1 MARSLHG
8 EEPHPPGFRFDE
20 RWLLERLLGSGAT
33 SHVYA
38 AKHLYGFDA
47 ALKVMHPLLVTSR
60 ASGERFLEQGYLS
73 NQVAH
78 PAMVRIYDDGA
89 TERGP
94 YLVMDRVEGETLEAK
109 LQELPKGEP
118 LPLAEALRIGR
129 ELLAFVVAI
138 HAGNLTHRSLNPT
151 EILLARGGQ
160 LRVIDFDSGQGR
172 DGFTAETLSL
182 APPASR
188 SPTYFPPELAEASAV
203 DGQADMWACGAIL
216 YRMLAGRPPFVATP
230 DVEVPRRFSTERV
243 GPSLTEVRADLPA
256 ALTAS
261 IERAL
266 LPDPAM
272 RFSSAEALLAAIVR
286 ASPR

>member
-1 MARSLHG
+1 MARPLKVD
-8 EEPHPPGFRFDE
+8 EALPPGTRFDGK
-20 RWLLERLLGSGAT
+20 WLLERLLGSGSTA
-33 SHVYA
+33 HVYA
-38 AKHLYGFDA
+38 AKHIYGFDA
-47 ALKVMHPLLVTSR
+47 ALKIMHPSLVTSR
-60 ASGERFLEQGYLS
+60 TRAKRFLEQGYLS

-78 PAMVRIYDDGA
+78 PAMVRIYDDGVSDS
-89 TERGP
+89 GP
-94 YLVMDRVEGETLEAK
+94 YLVMDRVDGETLEAK
-109 LQELPKGEP
+109 LQALPKGEP
-118 LPLAEALRIGR
+118 LPAAEALRIGR
-129 ELLAFVVAI
+129 DLLAFVVAI

-151 EILLARGGQ
+151 EILVARNGQ

-172 DGFTAETLSL
+172 DAFTEKNLSL

-188 SPTYFPPELAEASAV
+188 SPTYFPPELAAASAV
-203 DGQADMWACGAIL
+203 DGQADMWACGAVL

-230 DVEVPRRFSTERV
+230 HAEGSAYFNTERV
-243 GPSLTEVRADLPA
+243 GPPLTEVRPDLPP

-286 ASPR
+286 SSPR